1 MLQRI
6 LSIILP
12 VFSVIALGWLYARR
26 VKPDMTIVN
35 RISMN
40 VLAPALVFS
49 ALASRDFDM
58 AANRMLLVGSI
69 GVVLGSGLLA
79 WPFARLLHANARTF
93 VPPMMFNN
101 CGNMGLPLAALAYGA
116 VGFSPMVAL
125 FTISNLLHFTLGIWI
140 IDHRA
145 RFGNLLRNPIVISTV
160 LGFVFAATH
169 PPIPEWLSVAIK
181 LVGDALIPMMLLSL
195 GVRLYEASFRDWRI
209 GVIGGIVCPLTGIAI
224 AALLASLLDLDPT
237 QQGLL
242 ILFGSLPPAVL
253 NFMVAEQFRQEPGKV
268 ASIVLI
274 GNLLSIVF
282 VPLGLGIAL
291 RG

>member
-1 MLQRI
+1 
-6 LSIILP
+6 
-12 VFSVIALGWLYARR
+12 
-26 VKPDMTIVN
+26 
-35 RISMN
+35 
-40 VLAPALVFS
+40 
-49 ALASRDFDM
+49 
-58 AANRMLLVGSI
+58 
-69 GVVLGSGLLA
+69 
-79 WPFARLLHANARTF
+79 
-93 VPPMMFNN
+93 
-101 CGNMGLPLAALAYGA
+101 
-116 VGFSPMVAL
+116 
-125 FTISNLLHFTLGIWI
+125 
-140 IDHRA
+140 
-145 RFGNLLRNPIVISTV
+145 
-160 LGFVFAATH
+160 
-169 PPIPEWLSVAIK
+169 
-181 LVGDALIPMMLLSL
+181 MMLLSL

>member
-1 MLQRI
+1 MLER
-6 LSIILP
+6 LAGIILP
-12 VFSVIALGWLYARR
+12 VFSIIALGWLYAWR
-26 VKPDMTIVN
+26 VKPDMATVN

-49 ALASRDFDM
+49 ALASKDFDV
-58 AANRMLLVGSI
+58 AANRMLLVGSVA
-69 GVVLGSGLLA
+69 VVLGSGLLA
-79 WPFARLLHANARTF
+79 WLLARLMREQARTF

-101 CGNMGLPLAALAYGA
+101 CGNMGLPLAVLAYGTA
-116 VGFSPMVAL
+116 GFSPMVAL
-125 FTISNLLHFTLGIWI
+125 FTISNLLQFTVGMWI
-140 IDHRA
+140 LDHRA
-145 RFGNLLRNPIVISTV
+145 RFRSLLRNPIVVATV
-160 LGFVFAATH
+160 LGFAFAIAH
-169 PPIPEWLSVAIK
+169 PQLPEWLMVAIR

-195 GVRLYEASFRDWRI
+195 GVRLYETSFGEWRI
-209 GVIGGIVCPLTGIAI
+209 GVVGGIVCPLTGLAI
-224 AALLASLLDLDPT
+224 AVPLAPLLGLDPI

-282 VPLGLGIAL
+282 VPLGLAIAL
-291 RG
+291 PA

>member
-1 MLQRI
+1 MLAR
-6 LSIILP
+6 LAGIILP

-26 VKPDMTIVN
+26 VKPDMSTVN

-49 ALASRDFDM
+49 ALASKDFDV
-58 AANRMLLVGSI
+58 AANRMLIVGSV

-79 WPFARLLHANARTF
+79 WPFARLMHSSVRTF

-101 CGNMGLPLAALAYGA
+101 CGNMGLPLAVLAYGTA
-116 VGFSPMVAL
+116 GFSPMVAL
-125 FTISNLLHFTLGIWI
+125 FTVSNLLQFTVGVWI
-140 IDHRA
+140 IDHHA
-145 RFGNLLRNPIVISTV
+145 RFRSLLRNPIVIATV
-160 LGFVFAATH
+160 VGFAFALFH
-169 PPIPEWLSVAIK
+169 PPLPEWLSVAIK

-195 GVRLYEASFRDWRI
+195 GVRLYEGNFDDWRI
-209 GVIGGIVCPLTGIAI
+209 GVVGGIVCPLTGIAM
-224 AALLASLLDLDPT
+224 AALLAPILGLDPL

-253 NFMVAEQFRQEPGKV
+253 NFMVAEQFRQEPSKV

-274 GNLLSIVF
+274 GNLLSLAFI
-282 VPLGLGIAL
+282 PLGLAIAL
-291 RG
+291 RP